1 MRVRAGMLL
10 DTVLGQRHTCILSRA
25 AATSMLSVQCLTCE
39 TGATARQT
47 PSLRSGALHEGA
59 HTLAGMAR
67 LICCSTKSCHNGIR
81 GMLLPRLHRG
91 GATQRSAP
99 CRERM
104 VGSGRHARCSRQRAT
119 RRGIGRPLATATA
132 TPRSGELPRLAG
144 EECAWPARRVRTN

>member
-1 MRVRAGMLL
+1 MCIYVHACARRYVAGYGVGAA
-10 DTVLGQRHTCILSRA
+10 TNEHALSRSSHTHA
-25 AATSMLSVQCLTCE
+25 AQCTASRA

-67 LICCSTKSCHNGIR
+67 LIYCNTKSCHNGIR
-81 GMLLPRLHRG
+81 GRLRPFLSRVLPLPPLA

-99 CRERM
+99 CRECM
-104 VGSGRHARCSRQRAT
+104 VGSGHHAHCSRQRAT

-132 TPRSGELPRLAG
+132 TPRPGQSLRLA
-144 EECAWPARRVRTN
+144 